1 MPRTSLILAAAVA
14 CACAACSQQSPTS
27 SPAEPAAAS
36 TAKPANAT
44 TAPAPASTAPD
55 IGINLSY
62 IDKSVKPGDNF
73 FDYANGAWLATAQIP
88 ADRSST
94 GAFYDIFEITEKHT
108 ADLIKNAGASNP
120 AAGSNARKIADYYA
134 AYMDTAAIDKAGL
147 TPLKPELDA
156 IDAIKTRDDL
166 ARVLGSRLRADV
178 DPINATNF
186 HTQHLFGLFV
196 TKGLEE
202 ASKQIPYL
210 LQGGLGM
217 PSRDYYLSKDPH
229 MVDARDKYK
238 TYIAALLKQAGIAD
252 ADKKANAVF
261 ALETKI
267 AAAQESLVDSED
279 IHKANNLWTVA
290 EFSKKAPGLDWN
302 AYFKAA
308 GLDNVKQVDVWQPS
322 AITGESKL
330 VASEPIDAW
339 KDLLVFHTLNAAAA
353 LLPKPYEQLSFD
365 FYGKTLQGTPEQRE
379 RWKRAVSATSTD
391 LGDAVGEI
399 YVKKYFPAS
408 AKAAAQDMVKN
419 LIAAYRTGIQN
430 LTWMSPQT
438 KQKAEAKLDTLKVG
452 VGYPDKW
459 RDYSSL
465 VIKPDDALGNH
476 LRAVKFEYE
485 LAKAK
490 IGTPIDDNEWWMTPQ
505 TVNAVNLP
513 LQNALNFPAAILQP
527 PFFDPKADP
536 AANYGAIGAIIGHEI
551 SHSFDNT
558 GADFDAH
565 GRLKNWWTPA
575 DLKHFEAATAA
586 LAAQYSKYEALPGL
600 YVNGK
605 QTLGEDIADV
615 SGLTAAY
622 RAYHLSLDGKPAPTL
637 DNLTGDQRFFI
648 AFGQAWR
655 SKIRDAAL
663 RQRLATDVHA
673 PAQFR
678 AETVRNLDPWY
689 QAFNVQPN
697 AKLYLKPDQRVKIW

>member
-1 MPRTSLILAAAVA
+1 MPRTPLILAAAVA
-14 CACAACSQQSPTS
+14 CACAACSQQSPNS
-27 SPAEPAAAS
+27 SSAPVSAAPA
-36 TAKPANAT
+36 AKPAT
-44 TAPAPASTAPD
+44 TAAPAPASTAPD

-73 FDYANGAWLATAQIP
+73 FEYANGDWLKTAQIP

-94 GAFYDIFEITEKHT
+94 GAFFDIYEVTEKHT

-156 IDAIKTRDDL
+156 IDAIKTREDL

-178 DPINATNF
+178 DPINATHFN
-186 HTQHLFGLFV
+186 TDHLFGLFV

-202 ASKQIPYL
+202 ASTQIPYL
-210 LQGGLGM
+210 LQGGLAM
-217 PSRDYYLSKDPH
+217 PSRDYYLSQDPH
-229 MVDARDKYK
+229 MKDARDKYK
-238 TYIAALLKQAGIAD
+238 TYVAALLKQAGIAD
-252 ADKKANAVF
+252 ADKQADAVI

-267 AAAQESLVDSED
+267 AQAQESLVDSED
-279 IHKANNLWTVA
+279 VHKANNLWPVA
-290 EFSKKAPGLDWN
+290 AFSKKAPGLDWN

-308 GLDNVKQVDVWQPS
+308 GLDGIKQIDVWQPS
-322 AITGESKL
+322 AITGEAKL

-339 KDLLVFHTLNAAAA
+339 KSLLTFHTLNAAAP
-353 LLPKPYEQLSFD
+353 LLPKAFADLNFD
-365 FYGKTLQGTPEQRE
+365 FYGKQLSGTPEQQA

-391 LGDAVGEI
+391 LGDAVGEV

-408 AKAAAQDMVKN
+408 SKAAAEAMVKN
-419 LIAAYRTGIQN
+419 LIAAFRTGIQN
-430 LTWMSPQT
+430 LTWMSPET
-438 KQKAEAKLDTLKVG
+438 KQKAEAKLDTLVVG
-452 VGYPDKW
+452 VGYPDHW

-465 VIKPDDALGNH
+465 EIKPDDALGNH

-490 IGTPIDDNEWWMTPQ
+490 IGKPIDDHEWWMTPQ

-558 GADFDAH
+558 GADFDAQ

-575 DLKHFEAATAA
+575 DLKHFEAATDA
-586 LAAQYSKYEALPGL
+586 LAAQYSSYEALPGL
-600 YVNGK
+600 HVDGK

-622 RAYHLSLDGKPAPTL
+622 RAYHLALDGKPAPEV
-637 DNLTGDQRFFI
+637 DGFSGDQRFFI

-689 QAFNVQPN
+689 QAFNIQPD

>member
-1 MPRTSLILAAAVA
+1 MPRTTLILAAAVA
-14 CACAACSQQSPTS
+14 CACAACSQQSPNAS
-27 SPAEPAAAS
+27 VPASAAS
-36 TAKPANAT
+36 AARASTSAV
-44 TAPAPASTAPD
+44 PAPASTGPD

-73 FDYANGAWLATAQIP
+73 FDYTNGAWLKTAQIP
-88 ADRSST
+88 TDRSST
-94 GAFYDIFEITEKHT
+94 GAFLDVFETTEKHT
-108 ADLIKNAGASNP
+108 ADLIRNAGIGNP

-147 TPLKPELDA
+147 ATLKPELDA
-156 IDAIKTRDDL
+156 VEAIGTRADL

-178 DPINATNF
+178 DPINNTNF
-186 HTQHLFGLFV
+186 HTSNLFGLFV

-202 ASKQIPYL
+202 ATKQIPYL
-210 LQGGLGM
+210 LQGGIAM
-217 PSRDYYLSKDPH
+217 PSRDYYLSQDPH
-229 MVDARDKYK
+229 MADARGKYK

-252 ADKKANAVF
+252 AEKKADAVF

-302 AYFKAA
+302 VYFKAA
-308 GLDNVKQVDVWQPS
+308 GLDNVGQIDVWQPS
-322 AITGESKL
+322 AITGESGL
-330 VASEPIDAW
+330 VASQPLDAW
-339 KDLLVFHTLNAAAA
+339 KDLLVFHTLNAAAP
-353 LLPKPYEQLSFD
+353 LLPKAYADLHFD
-365 FYGKTLQGTPEQRE
+365 FFGKTLQGTPAQRE
-379 RWKRAVSATSTD
+379 RWKLAVGAVNTD
-391 LGDAVGEI
+391 LGDAVGEL

-408 AKAAAQDMVKN
+408 SKAAAEAMVKN
-419 LIAAYRTGIQN
+419 LIAAFRTGIQN
-430 LTWMSPQT
+430 LAWMSPQT

-452 VGYPDKW
+452 VGYPDHW

-465 VIKPDDALGNH
+465 EIRPDDALGNH

-490 IGTPIDDNEWWMTPQ
+490 IGKPIDDGEWWMTPQ

-558 GADFDAH
+558 GADFDAQ
-565 GRLKNWWTPA
+565 GRLENWWTPA
-575 DLKHFEAATAA
+575 DLKHFEAATDT
-586 LAAQYSKYEALPGL
+586 LARQYDAYEALPGL
-600 YVNGK
+600 HVSGK

-622 RAYHLSLDGKPAPTL
+622 RAYHLSLDGKPAPEVDGL
-637 DNLTGDQRFFI
+637 SGDQRFFI

-655 SKIRDAAL
+655 NKMRDAAL

-673 PAQFR
+673 PPQFR

-689 QAFNVQPN
+689 RAFDVRPGD
-697 AKLYLKPDQRVKIW
+697 KLYLEPDRRVRIW